1 MGVPDVDA
9 ALPFAYLTTT
19 GRRTGRAH
27 RIEIWFGVEGGAS
40 ASVSVSVYL
49 LAGGGRSSD
58 WVANLEAEPAVTIEI
73 GPSTW
78 SAVARVVTDDAEAA
92 TARRLLYEK
101 YQPTYDGDLAGWRD
115 SALPVAVDL
124 PDR

>member
-1 MGVPDVDA
+1 MGVSEPAAVDA

-27 RIEIWFGVEGGAS
+27 RIEIWFGVEGTAS
-40 ASVSVSVYL
+40 SSVYL
-49 LAGGGRSSD
+49 LAGGGRASD
-58 WVANLEAEPAVTIEI
+58 WVANLEAAPAVTIEI
-73 GPSTW
+73 GPSRW
-78 SAVARVVTDDAEAA
+78 SATARVVTDAVEAA

-124 PDR
+124 G